1 MRDLTRKKDIVSL
14 STKLENRL
22 VGNLEVERE
31 ELNHLK
37 ATLQEEN
44 IKNSYFG
51 FYYGPCLMNLNKM
64 TFKAI
69 IIMWINIIYKEK
81 YQDSKKRGLRLRF
94 EKSVD
99 LDIRNQ
105 CISFCQ
111 WLRKN
116 YYFPI
121 RIYIY
126 LYDNIYFIN
135 KVERGGKT
143 CGLFFDGN
151 ELTKKLPRIWIAV
164 RQKAGIEGVLLT
176 IAHELTHYYQWYFL
190 ETEERSSRS
199 LEIEANRWAY
209 FLLQEYYAYDC

>member
-1 MRDLTRKKDIVSL
+1 
-14 STKLENRL
+14 
-22 VGNLEVERE
+22 
-31 ELNHLK
+31 
-37 ATLQEEN
+37 
-44 IKNSYFG
+44 
-51 FYYGPCLMNLNKM
+51 MNLNKM

-135 KVERGGKT
+135 KVERGGK
-143 CGLFFDGN
+143 
-151 ELTKKLPRIWIAV
+151 RV
-164 RQKAGIEGVLLT
+164 V
-176 IAHELTHYYQWYFL
+176 YFL
-190 ETEERSSRS
+190 MEM
-199 LEIEANRWAY
+199 N
-209 FLLQEYYAYDC
+209 